1 MPLRLLQDVVR
12 LRVVASSMSC
22 LSLHDAPALLRG
34 HRLVLLNVEVE
45 LFDPLLR
52 NKRLH
57 CLESVLHN
65 LRRRR
70 QQLELGVRSVT
81 R

>member
-1 MPLRLLQDVVR
+1 
-12 LRVVASSMSC
+12 
-22 LSLHDAPALLRG
+22 
-34 HRLVLLNVEVE
+34 
-45 LFDPLLR
+45 LLR